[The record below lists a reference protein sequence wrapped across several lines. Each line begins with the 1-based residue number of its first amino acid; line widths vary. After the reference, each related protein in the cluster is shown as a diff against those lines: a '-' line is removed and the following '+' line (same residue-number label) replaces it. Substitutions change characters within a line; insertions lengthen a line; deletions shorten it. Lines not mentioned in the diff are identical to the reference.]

1 MKKLTIY
8 FLGMAFLLSS
18 AVISHG
24 QAEEKLGHINTNQLI
39 FSMPQRKAAQKVLQ
53 EYAKTLDQQL
63 KEMTGELKTKVE
75 EYQAKESDWLEE
87 IKNAKTVE
95 IREIENRI
103 REFQRTAQEAV
114 QKKENESMQPIA
126 QSVRD
131 AIREVATREGYT
143 YVFDSGAGSLLV
155 APQSDD
161 LFDLVK
167 EALGLDD
174 ELLQDTSKEPAA
186 EEESGD
192 STSQEN

>member
-1 MKKLTIY
+1 
-8 FLGMAFLLSS
+8 MAFLLSS